1 LATKEELKLAEQLS
15 ELLSLLNKQKA
26 QTIELDESALDILQ
40 EQNKEVRE
48 NEVLLQQVK
57 AAQQAIYDL
66 ERETIIET
74 GKRATQ
80 FEKAVTSL
88 RTAASV
94 NERQLQTEKDRARLA
109 SEKVAQQVENLVQ
122 LEREGS
128 LSQTQREQLEGQLA
142 ASRAQLAEQNSLV
155 DSLQEQADALAAAV
169 VQAAKLADAQRSI
182 ADSTENMLG
191 SITGITKT
199 SFDDSFIGKLS
210 EVGLAQAL
218 NTVGQT
224 MGETLSFANALGAG
238 FDKVVQASLF
248 DMVTATDQAQ
258 ASFFKATGTGEEYRQ
273 VITSIREEAVSMGVN
288 IGDAS
293 AVTAELFTNMAMF
306 SDMSKQAQVEL
317 GAFVGTM
324 DQMGISTQTSTKIL
338 DSGTK
343 SLGLSVNESKNLASE
358 IAKTGKEL
366 GVSIAQISDGF
377 ADALPVLAK
386 YGSEAAKV
394 FKGLAAQ
401 AKATGIATQDL
412 LGITEQFD
420 TFQGAAESVGRLNGI
435 LGGNYLNSLEMV
447 NMSEEERIRSLVRT
461 MELSGKNFNSMS
473 RLERQAVA
481 ASIGI
486 SDMDKAN
493 RLLGSSLDELDAKMG
508 QTDAGMFSAEEQQ
521 RMADA
526 SRDTMAKI
534 ENIMQS
540 LAVATQPIVN
550 AVNAILEGILLIN
563 NALEPFGGLGTI
575 ILGVAAAYAILRF
588 GQRQNVALSAT
599 EAAARL
605 MNIPVAQLEMRLR
618 ENQTATLMRQ
628 AGATEAQI
636 AALGRERAANAAGA
650 ASEIASTSARKASTA
665 STGASTIATLA
676 DAQASVAAG
685 AAKRREA
692 LATAFSTIQQKLKA
706 AALIAAVPIV
716 AAATAAQSL
725 YTAAINTSASALM
738 RNIAITLKNAGL
750 YTLTAAKLAFATTA
764 KVAFSAA
771 TATMNFLMGS
781 QTVRLI
787 AGAAAQGVYNVAAMA
802 GSAATFV
809 LSGAMSL
816 LAIAST
822 AAMGPIGLAVA
833 ALLALGV
840 ALFVSLHSPPL
851 IIGLAILATLMIG
864 LAVAAGFAALPMK
877 AFGIAMLFVGAGVA
891 LVSVGAMLMA
901 IAFEKVLEA
910 TTGVFDSLA
919 GGVGALLDTA
929 SAVSVLAVAMA
940 GLGIGSVLKFVA
952 LTEGF
957 ENLADIG
964 PEAGVALVEVA
975 NVVRAT
981 SNVDTAKVESVKELA
996 DELGTLAI
1004 TATVA
1009 PGLAVAAMFMNAIAG
1024 PEGGADDG
1032 GGQDVYLVMDGD
1044 GTKVIAKA
1052 VDVYLNKKHNVI
1064 TRRS

>member
-1 LATKEELKLAEQLS
+1 MATREQLELAEQLS

-26 QTIELDESALDILQ
+26 KTIELDESALDVLQ

-210 EVGLAQAL
+210 EVGLSQAL
-218 NTVGQT
+218 NTVGQA
-224 MGETLSFANALGAG
+224 MGETLTFANALGAG

-248 DMVTATDQAQ
+248 DMVLATDQAQ
-258 ASFFKATGTGEEYRQ
+258 ASFFKTTGAGEEFRQ
-273 VITSIREEAVSMGVN
+273 VITTVREDAASMGVN
-288 IGDAS
+288 VGDS
-293 AVTAELFTNMAMF
+293 AAAVGALFTNMADF
-306 SDMSKQAQVEL
+306 SDMSKEAKAEL

-324 DQMGISTQTSTKIL
+324 DQMGISSETTTKIL

-366 GVSIAQISDGF
+366 GMSISQISDGF

-386 YGSEAAKV
+386 YGSDAAKV

-412 LGITEQFD
+412 LGITDQFD

-521 RMADA
+521 EMADA
-526 SRDTMAKI
+526 ARDTMAKI

-588 GQRQNVALSAT
+588 GQRQNVVLSAS
-599 EAAARL
+599 EAAARA
-605 MNIPVAQLEMRLR
+605 MNIPVAELEMRLR
-618 ENQTATLMRQ
+618 QQQTATLMAQ

-636 AALGRERAANAAGA
+636 AAVMRNTAANASSA
-650 ASEIASTSARKASTA
+650 ASEITSTSARNASTA

-716 AAATAAQSL
+716 AAATAITSL
-725 YTAAINTSASALM
+725 YTAAVNSSTFTMMKNITIRALH
-738 RNIAITLKNAGL
+738 TAG
-750 YTLTAAKLAFATTA
+750 T
-764 KVAFSAA
+764 
-771 TATMNFLMGS
+771 
-781 QTVRLI
+781 
-787 AGAAAQGVYNVAAMA
+787 VAA
-802 GSAATFV
+802 SAATFV

-864 LAVAAGFAALPMK
+864 LAVAAGFAALPMQ

-891 LVSVGAMLMA
+891 MVGVGAMLMA
-901 IAFEKVLEA
+901 IAFEKVLVA
-910 TTGVFDSLA
+910 TTGVFDSLS

-929 SAVSVLAVAMA
+929 SAVGVLAVAMA

-957 ENLADIG
+957 GNLADIG

-981 SNVDTAKVESVKELA
+981 SNVDTAKAEAVKELA
-996 DELGTLAI
+996 DELGTLAV

-1009 PGLAVAAMFMNAIAG
+1009 PGLAVAAMFMNAIGG
-1024 PEGGADDG
+1024 PGGGADEG